1 MQSTTELL
9 KKLDSL
15 LEAFPRHY
23 LAVQDRD
30 AVAQMIQRDCW
41 SHFQV
46 EVARARQKIRC
57 ELETSGSSGAGGGK
71 STYQNGMLG
80 LANVA
85 LPPET
90 RITVNGKTF
99 ELKDINKEMLK

>member
-41 SHFQV
+41 THFQV
-46 EVARARQKIRC
+46 EMARARQKIRC
-57 ELETSGSSGAGGGK
+57 ELE
-71 STYQNGMLG
+71 
-80 LANVA
+80 A
-85 LPPET
+85 L
-90 RITVNGKTF
+90 K
-99 ELKDINKEMLK
+99 

>member
-1 MQSTTELL
+1 MQSNTELL

-57 ELETSGSSGAGGGK
+57 ELEAS
-71 STYQNGMLG
+71 L
-80 LANVA
+80 
-85 LPPET
+85 T
-90 RITVNGKTF
+90 R
-99 ELKDINKEMLK
+99 

>member
-1 MQSTTELL
+1 MQSTIELL

-41 SHFQV
+41 THFQI
-46 EVARARQKIRC
+46 EVAKARQKICC
-57 ELETSGSSGAGGGK
+57 ELEK
-71 STYQNGMLG
+71 
-80 LANVA
+80 
-85 LPPET
+85 E
-90 RITVNGKTF
+90 
-99 ELKDINKEMLK
+99 NK

>member
-1 MQSTTELL
+1 MQSNTELL

-41 SHFQV
+41 THFQV
-46 EVARARQKIRC
+46 EVAQVRQKIRC
-57 ELETSGSSGAGGGK
+57 ELESGK
-71 STYQNGMLG
+71 
-80 LANVA
+80 
-85 LPPET
+85 
-90 RITVNGKTF
+90 
-99 ELKDINKEMLK
+99 

>member
-1 MQSTTELL
+1 MQSNTELL
-9 KKLDSL
+9 KKLDRL

-57 ELETSGSSGAGGGK
+57 ELEAS
-71 STYQNGMLG
+71 L
-80 LANVA
+80 
-85 LPPET
+85 T
-90 RITVNGKTF
+90 R
-99 ELKDINKEMLK
+99 

>member
-1 MQSTTELL
+1 MQSNTELL

-15 LEAFPRHY
+15 LEAFPWHY

-41 SHFQV
+41 THFQV

-57 ELETSGSSGAGGGK
+57 ELE
-71 STYQNGMLG
+71 
-80 LANVA
+80 A
-85 LPPET
+85 L
-90 RITVNGKTF
+90 N
-99 ELKDINKEMLK
+99 D

>member
-1 MQSTTELL
+1 MQSITELL
-9 KKLDSL
+9 KKLDIL

-41 SHFQV
+41 THFQV

-57 ELETSGSSGAGGGK
+57 ELEASGSSGAGGGK
-71 STYQNGMLG
+71 STCQNGMLG

-99 ELKDINKEMLK
+99 ELKDINKEMPE

>member
-9 KKLDSL
+9 LRKLDSL

-41 SHFQV
+41 THFQV
-46 EVARARQKIRC
+46 EVAKARQKIRC
-57 ELETSGSSGAGGGK
+57 ELE
-71 STYQNGMLG
+71 
-80 LANVA
+80 A
-85 LPPET
+85 L
-90 RITVNGKTF
+90 N
-99 ELKDINKEMLK
+99 D

>member
-46 EVARARQKIRC
+46 EVARARQNIRC
-57 ELETSGSSGAGGGK
+57 ELEAGK
-71 STYQNGMLG
+71 
-80 LANVA
+80 
-85 LPPET
+85 
-90 RITVNGKTF
+90 
-99 ELKDINKEMLK
+99 

>member
-1 MQSTTELL
+1 MQSTIELL

-57 ELETSGSSGAGGGK
+57 ELE
-71 STYQNGMLG
+71 
-80 LANVA
+80 AN
-85 LPPET
+85 
-90 RITVNGKTF
+90 K
-99 ELKDINKEMLK
+99 

>member
-41 SHFQV
+41 THFQV

-57 ELETSGSSGAGGGK
+57 ELEASK
-71 STYQNGMLG
+71 
-80 LANVA
+80 
-85 LPPET
+85 
-90 RITVNGKTF
+90 
-99 ELKDINKEMLK
+99 

>member
-41 SHFQV
+41 THFQI

-57 ELETSGSSGAGGGK
+57 ELEASK
-71 STYQNGMLG
+71 
-80 LANVA
+80 
-85 LPPET
+85 
-90 RITVNGKTF
+90 
-99 ELKDINKEMLK
+99 

>member
-1 MQSTTELL
+1 MQSNTELL

-41 SHFQV
+41 THFQV

-57 ELETSGSSGAGGGK
+57 ELEASGSSSAGGGK

-99 ELKDINKEMLK
+99 QLKDINKEMPE

>member
-41 SHFQV
+41 THFQV
-46 EVARARQKIRC
+46 EVARARQKIRY
-57 ELETSGSSGAGGGK
+57 ELEAGK
-71 STYQNGMLG
+71 
-80 LANVA
+80 
-85 LPPET
+85 
-90 RITVNGKTF
+90 
-99 ELKDINKEMLK
+99 

>member
-41 SHFQV
+41 THFQV

-57 ELETSGSSGAGGGK
+57 ELE
-71 STYQNGMLG
+71 
-80 LANVA
+80 A
-85 LPPET
+85 L
-90 RITVNGKTF
+90 N
-99 ELKDINKEMLK
+99 D